1 MPSTAGG
8 SARSKTLTYADG
20 STFSDALRQRG
31 VQLSQRRIPDLEQI
45 RPLVQLLENVQ
56 WYDNADSLTHA
67 MNTRLMATNES
78 TFYLAFEFLIT
89 GWLCRLEKLRYV
101 FNAQW
106 RIDPLEST
114 PGSSPI
120 AAPKP
125 DLTIGFEEAYLT
137 GGSIISRPVND
148 SAPVICD
155 HRIEYPCVTVQV
167 EPNEVPQWISQN
179 LHNSAVM
186 LRTLRTLWIQSHGQ
200 TGFDEKV
207 HVVTVSISRNL
218 VEAFVH
224 WTGVDEFGDILYH
237 HAPIESWSLGI
248 GGTEWV
254 KARSGIKSLVEWVT
268 DENEGWIM
276 NALRNIRHTQN

>member
-1 MPSTAGG
+1 MRIILRSTGDTFFPLAL
-8 SARSKTLTYADG
+8 SLVLAD
-20 STFSDALRQRG
+20 THFPKQT
-31 VQLSQRRIPDLEQI
+31 
-45 RPLVQLLENVQ
+45 
-56 WYDNADSLTHA
+56 SLTA
-67 MNTRLMATNES
+67 ANES

-89 GWLCRLEKLRYV
+89 DWFCRLEKLRYV

-106 RIDPLEST
+106 RIDPREST

-120 AAPKP
+120 AAPTP

-148 SAPVICD
+148 SAPVIRMRPSYRVS
-155 HRIEYPCVTVQV
+155 HWT
-167 EPNEVPQWISQN
+167 SQN

-200 TGFDEKV
+200 TGLDENV
-207 HVVTVSISRNL
+207 HAVTVSIDRHF

-224 WTGVDEFGDILYH
+224 WTGVDEFGDIKYH
-237 HAPIESWSLGI
+237 HAPIQSWCLGA

-254 KARSGIKSLVEWVT
+254 KVRSGIKSLVEWVT

-276 NALRNIRHTQN
+276 NALRNIRGGLTLLFAMLETRRISTPANHPQTPIH

>member
-1 MPSTAGG
+1 MPST
-8 SARSKTLTYADG
+8 DG
-20 STFSDALRQRG
+20 STFSEALRERG
-31 VQLSQRRIPDLEQI
+31 VQLSQRRIPDPEQI

-67 MNTRLMATNES
+67 MNTRLTAANES
-78 TFYLAFEFLIT
+78 TFYLAFEFLVT
-89 GWLCRLEKLRYV
+89 GWLCRIEKLRYV

-106 RIDPLEST
+106 RIDPLKSV

-125 DLTIGFEEAYLT
+125 DLTIGFEESYLT

-155 HRIEYPCVTVQV
+155 HRIEYPCVTVEV
-167 EPNEVPQWISQN
+167 KPNETQN
-179 LHNSAVM
+179 LHNGAVM
-186 LRTLRTLWIQSHGQ
+186 LKTLRTLWVQSYGQ
-200 TGFDEKV
+200 TGYDEKV

-224 WTGVDEFGDILYH
+224 WTGVDEFGDVLYH
-237 HAPIESWSLGI
+237 HAPIQSWSLGI
-248 GGTEWV
+248 GQTEWI
-254 KARSGIKSLVEWVT
+254 KARSGIKSLVEWIT
-268 DENEGWIM
+268 DENAGWIV
-276 NALRNIRHTQN
+276 NALRNIRHTQS